1 MSNVIQFPTNEKRLL
16 NGVEAWINEL
26 VIKSGQSK
34 HMADIL
40 SARIRDRF
48 TKYVNHQI
56 ELPCNIPFPDHATDI
71 EKEAIRA
78 AVDDLTLDLKK
89 IIEKFFIDN
98 LLSDFEDLESLRYFL
113 EYPN

>member
-1 MSNVIQFPTNEKRLL
+1 MSNVIQFPVNKKSLL
-16 NGVEAWINEL
+16 NDIEVFINES

-48 TKYVNHQI
+48 TKYVNHQV

-78 AVDDLTLDLKK
+78 AVDDLTHDLKK
-89 IIEKFFIDN
+89 IIETFFIEN
-98 LLSDFEDLESLRYFL
+98 LLSDFADLESLRYCL
-113 EYPN
+113 EYPK